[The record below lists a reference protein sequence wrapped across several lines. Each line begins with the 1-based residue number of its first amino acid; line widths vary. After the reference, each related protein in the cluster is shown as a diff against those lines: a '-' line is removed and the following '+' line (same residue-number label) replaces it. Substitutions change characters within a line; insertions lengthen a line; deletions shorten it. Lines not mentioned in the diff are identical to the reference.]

1 MKYFDYD
8 ETFCFIIAQHYMM
21 HVRVID
27 YRSMTALPEERG

>member
-8 ETFCFIIAQHYMM
+8 ETFCFIAQHYMM